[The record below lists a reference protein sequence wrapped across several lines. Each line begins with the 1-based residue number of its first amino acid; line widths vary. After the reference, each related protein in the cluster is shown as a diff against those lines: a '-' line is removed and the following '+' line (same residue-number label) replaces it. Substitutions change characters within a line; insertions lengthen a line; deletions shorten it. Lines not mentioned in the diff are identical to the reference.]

1 VYISRIGIPFFRN
14 PNPVLQFE
22 EIMPPAIGM
31 IIAFP
36 SEAAHM
42 AGRRGWRK
50 RDGYAFRRQVLPGGI
65 DLLTGLSGMGIENA
79 RGAAKRL
86 VEQGAAALVN
96 TGISGG
102 LDAGLQPGDLVIA
115 GSVIL
120 VDAGKAS
127 GIWHADSETAVRAA
141 DRLAGEG
148 IPSQCGRIM
157 CSVRPVL
164 SAAMKKEYGE
174 RFQSLAVDMESAGV
188 AMAAAEAGLPFFI
201 MRAVCDPF
209 TQSIPPW
216 LFDTLSTGGGVRL
229 PRLFGEVARRPTAV
243 IGLLRMLIRFR
254 AACGALA
261 DAWTLLCSAGV
272 PAFLFPP
279 GGIEHDSDNGFPP
292 HRN

>member
-1 VYISRIGIPFFRN
+1 
-14 PNPVLQFE
+14 
-22 EIMPPAIGM
+22 MPPTIGM
-31 IIAFP
+31 IIALP
-36 SEAAHM
+36 SEAARM

-50 RDGYAFRRQVLPGGI
+50 RDGYAFRRQALPGGS

-79 RGAAKRL
+79 RGAAGRL

-96 TGISGG
+96 VGVSGG
-102 LDAGLQPGDLVIA
+102 LVAGLQPGNLVIA
-115 GSVIL
+115 ESVLL
-120 VDAGKAS
+120 VDAGKIS
-127 GIWHADSETAVRAA
+127 GIWHAERETVVRAA
-141 DRLAGEG
+141 DRLAAGG
-148 IPSQCGRIM
+148 ITSHCGRIM

-164 SAAMKKEYGE
+164 SAAMKEEYGG

-188 AMAAAEAGLPFFI
+188 AMAAAEARLPFFI

-216 LFDTLSTGGGVRL
+216 LFDTLSTDGSVRL

-243 IGLLRMLIRFR
+243 IALSRMLIRFR

-261 DAWTLLCSAGV
+261 DAWTLLCSGGG
-272 PAFLFPP
+272 PAFLVPP
-279 GGIEHDSDNGFPP
+279 RGTGHDSDNGFPP